1 MLYNMNLLLMTRWIL
16 ISWDLRSESAVLV
29 KVYRYLTVIFIIDIL
44 PVNSDIFYL
53 MYMLLLPCIYVD
65 VSTYVAKPLTESL
78 KYTLCNLCLLAI
90 LGLSTFIS
98 FDAIYVTKGRNK
110 TTIFWVVALFGY
122 YAVAVW
128 KFGEYLIAYAEFIV
142 ILMCLIL
149 YLMMHDNYRSYT
161 PHKHI
166 AYIVFGA
173 STCLFLLANDWH
185 VVLSAMYSGL
195 FLETFKMNFII
206 SVLVNVNLAFARLIT
221 NSSQERRTEKEIYLR
236 LVISLSVVV
245 CTVYHP
251 MSAATKIIK

>member
-1 MLYNMNLLLMTRWIL
+1 
-16 ISWDLRSESAVLV
+16 
-29 KVYRYLTVIFIIDIL
+29 
-44 PVNSDIFYL
+44 

-65 VSTYVAKPLTESL
+65 VSTYVNKPLTDSI
-78 KYTLCNLCLLAI
+78 KYFISNLCLLAI

-110 TTIFWVVALFGY
+110 ITIFWVIALFGY
-122 YAVAVW
+122 YTW
-128 KFGEYLIAYAEFIV
+128 GILQHGEYLIAYGEFIV
-142 ILMCLIL
+142 ILMCLIM

-166 AYIVFGA
+166 AYIVFAA
-173 STCLFLLANDWH
+173 STCLFLLANDWS
-185 VVLSAMYSGL
+185 VVLSAINSGI

-206 SVLVNVNLAFARLIT
+206 SVLVNLNLGFARLIT

-236 LVISLSVVV
+236 LVIFLAVVV

-251 MSAATKIIK
+251 TGATILR